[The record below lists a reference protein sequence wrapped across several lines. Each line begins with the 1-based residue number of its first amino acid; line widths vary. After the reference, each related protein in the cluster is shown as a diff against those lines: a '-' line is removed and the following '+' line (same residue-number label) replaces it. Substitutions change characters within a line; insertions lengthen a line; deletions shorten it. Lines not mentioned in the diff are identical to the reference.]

1 MVKIINENYKNV
13 LPDHSKELIKLF
25 TDLTMSDKEWCLQFI
40 EEGENLQREEFRA
53 KLHKSLLKDQDIA
66 IASLKRDCC
75 SLSFVHKMLLKNK
88 QVALAAMQSSVWDL
102 VSALPGTVFFY
113 EKDRDVL
120 LTAVK
125 RQSRKVLHYAHPSLR
140 DDKKLMREV
149 DSIPYGDLGEESFS
163 CVNDNE
169 WVGDCYHEGL
179 YYYGNFREYALLKK
193 TTMAW
198 ILLNLEGISANEDK
212 IEKFKTACK
221 SSFLSG

>member
-1 MVKIINENYKNV
+1 
-13 LPDHSKELIKLF
+13 
-25 TDLTMSDKEWCLQFI
+25 
-40 EEGENLQREEFRA
+40 
-53 KLHKSLLKDQDIA
+53 
-66 IASLKRDCC
+66 
-75 SLSFVHKMLLKNK
+75 MLLKNK
-88 QVALAAMQSSVWDL
+88 QVALAAMQSS
-102 VSALPGTVFFY
+102 PGFSFQHY
-113 EKDRDVL
+113 QELFSSMKKDRDVL

-221 SSFLSG
+221 SSQNCLDDNEKRGLLELVEETEEYEVPDLLEYLSYLTRKRNTEKA